1 MSAISDK
8 AFYKKKIN
16 RLINDEVSEGVYVI
30 ERNSNTL
37 AKLKSLQNFYIRI
50 SRSQGNR
57 RE

>member
-30 ERNSNTL
+30 ERNSNTW
-37 AKLKSLQNFYIRI
+37 AKLKSLQNFLYK
-50 SRSQGNR
+50 NFKKPKK
-57 RE
+57 